1 MTKHTTGRRH
11 FAVFPLLAA
20 IVLVLP
26 ACAPT
31 DNSEGPSMP
40 LVPPTETPETPPV
53 SYYLPRG
60 SAWRLSDDTP
70 TGRVPSAL
78 GTVEVEGLGAF
89 TFNPLEVASLRSE
102 TFADG
107 QFSVFDVVAHLGDK
121 GWFPLSYHYDRLLDT
136 HVIDQLDGRKDW
148 WYRAHYAGGW
158 AETNATRMDLF
169 PYKDGMSIQL
179 ATRPEE
185 YVAELYNSFGAEV
198 LRKSLNLGRVVIP
211 EVRIGTVVHQ
221 NVPVSPHDVRADVL
235 QPGVV
240 TALDVLLSLGDQRRI
255 GALKLT
261 WYGNLGQATPVD
273 SFYVEQIDDGDGV
286 YDGESSPE
294 TGGWV
299 YETGSLAFSGF
310 QGNNIRVPADVR
322 IIVSPE
328 YMVWYWIG
336 SPG

>member
-1 MTKHTTGRRH
+1 MGKHTTGRRH
-11 FAVFPLLAA
+11 LAILPLLAA

-26 ACAPT
+26 ACATT
-31 DNSEGPSMP
+31 DDSEGPSMP

-53 SYYLPRG
+53 SYYLPHDG
-60 SAWRLSDDTP
+60 AWRLSDDIP

-78 GTVEVEGLGAF
+78 GTVSIEGLGAF
-89 TFNPLEVASLRSE
+89 TFNPLDVRPLRPDD
-102 TFADG
+102 FATG
-107 QFSVFDVVAHLGDK
+107 HFSVFDVMAHLADE
-121 GWFPLSYHYDRLLDT
+121 GWFSMEYHYDRLLDT

-158 AETNATRMDLF
+158 AETNAMRMDLF

-185 YVAELYNSFGAEV
+185 YLAELYNSFGAEV
-198 LRKSLNLGRVVIP
+198 LRKSLSLGRVVIP

-221 NVPVSPHDVRADVL
+221 NVPVSAHDVRADVL

-255 GALKLT
+255 DALKLT
-261 WYGNLGQATPVD
+261 WYSNLGQATPVD

-286 YDGESSPE
+286 YDTEASPE

-299 YETGSLAFSGF
+299 YETGSLAFNGF

-336 SPG
+336 SPR